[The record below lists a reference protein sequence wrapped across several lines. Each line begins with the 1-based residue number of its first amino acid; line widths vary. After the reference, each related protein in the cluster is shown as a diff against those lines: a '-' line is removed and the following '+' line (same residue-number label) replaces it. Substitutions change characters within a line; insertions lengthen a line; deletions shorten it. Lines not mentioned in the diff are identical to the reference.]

1 MVIKSLKIDGY
12 GRLHGL
18 IVYFSQ
24 GLNMIYGSNE
34 TGKSTMVRCLVSLL
48 YGQNTLNKDGLN
60 ERELMVPWD
69 GSPYTASLEYELKD
83 NEKFRVTRDFGTG
96 NVTVINLET
105 GEDITGT
112 FTRDSDNEP
121 RFALQHLG
129 LEKNCF
135 VSTVLIQQNEMS
147 KLGNRRDISRKI
159 LSIVDKSGGDTG
171 YIDGINKLKA
181 AGDEIGSDEVPWT
194 PLGKLSIIVSTR
206 EDAIRET
213 EKKKKEV
220 EKLEADKEQL
230 QADLKTVEKE
240 FRKLLYLRSRTD
252 MEKYQSII
260 DQVKTLEDEI
270 PKLQYKLD
278 RTIRYGMVDME
289 GRTRLYSLKVDV
301 DSLDKRLKEMDER
314 RGGMMD
320 EYRELKDTLNEKKG
334 ILEIDGDILELFDI
348 TEVPKEKRSALIESR
363 KKLLA
368 GSNREMEEIK
378 RKYIEE
384 ADKFSSFRNAAE
396 YNERVAD
403 LEAKIGK
410 KELMVMKEEEIAR
423 LEVESQKFKSMIRSR
438 VLISIL
444 LMVAG
449 GLLSLSGFA
458 DVFSVEILKFT
469 QDRLIFGAG
478 LAMLAFG
485 VIYWLTSFS
494 LRKDRELIQNNINK
508 RNEEIKGIK
517 DDVASAQIGLKE
529 LFTKIGVLSVDDL
542 RTKYREFNRLKI
554 DMETTIN
561 LVKTLEKELSSLMGD
576 YEESTELKQLMIEL
590 GYVRA
595 DEKIEP
601 EHMKKFRDDFRKT
614 KKLEE
619 RVESMRKEYESLADN
634 RKEVQEKISL
644 LNEEMKGILSEGQV
658 NDLEAYD
665 AALNDIQEMNR
676 NRAALNSM
684 LDKKKLLL
692 QDKKVND
699 FMKRVERIRIDLKNI
714 ESDNPDFLTLDI
726 SGVDPDG
733 IADELENLRPRQ
745 VDITSRLSSLET
757 MIQNIRERYLNR
769 DDTAEFEQMKREM
782 NRLLRHKQ
790 ALEIAIGEIRKA
802 GREFHEK
809 YFAPRLS
816 RCMEDLLFR
825 ITGKYNDVIIDEI
838 LNVSVR
844 SSEDT
849 APIGIENLSRGAVDQ
864 VYFALRAGIIRMLSD
879 CEPDL
884 PLVMDEPFL
893 QFDEDRRKRT
903 LDILIN
909 GNIKRQV
916 LLFTDSRKQKQE
928 LAELLK
934 TGGRKAGLVHIGDM
948 ELIKPA

>member
-1 MVIKSLKIDGY
+1 MVIKTLKIEGY
-12 GRLHGL
+12 GKLHG
-18 IVYFSQ
+18 ITVHFSH
-24 GLNMIYGSNE
+24 GFNMIYGPNE
-34 TGKSTMVRCLVSLL
+34 TGKSTLFRCLVSLL
-48 YGQNTLNKDGLN
+48 YGQNALNRDGLN
-60 ERELMVPWD
+60 EHDLMTPWD
-69 GSPYTASLEYELKD
+69 GSPYRASLEYELD
-83 NEKFRVTRDFGTG
+83 NGGKFKVIRDFNSG
-96 NVTVINLET
+96 NVTVINLAD
-105 GEDITGT
+105 GEDITGS
-112 FTRDSDNEP
+112 FIKDSDDEP
-121 RFALQHLG
+121 RFAVQHLG
-129 LEKNCF
+129 LEKKCF
-135 VSTVLIQQNEMS
+135 VSTILIQQNEMS
-147 KLGNRRDISRKI
+147 KLESQKDISRKI

-181 AGDEIGSDEVPWT
+181 AGEEIGSDEVPWT
-194 PLGKLSIIVSTR
+194 PLGKLSIIVSSR

-230 QADLKTVEKE
+230 QADLTAVEKQ

-252 MEKYQSII
+252 MDKYQSII
-260 DQVKTLEDEI
+260 DQVKDLEEEI

-301 DSLDKRLKEMDER
+301 DSLSKRLKEMDER

-320 EYRELKDTLNEKKG
+320 EYRNLKDTLNEKKG
-334 ILEIDGDILELFDI
+334 ILEVDGDILELFDI
-348 TEVPKEKRSALIESR
+348 TEVPKEKRSALIENR
-363 KKLLA
+363 KKMLA
-368 GSNREMEEIK
+368 DSNREMEEIK

-384 ADKFSSFRNAAE
+384 ADKFSSFRNAEE

-410 KELMVMKEEEIAR
+410 KELLEMKEEELTR
-423 LEVESQKFKSMIRSR
+423 LEGESQKLKSMIRSR

-458 DVFSVEILKFT
+458 DVFSVEILKFA

-485 VIYWLTSFS
+485 VVYWITSFS
-494 LRKDRELIQNNINK
+494 LRKERELIQNNISK
-508 RNEEIKGIK
+508 RNDEIKGIK
-517 DDVASAQIGLKE
+517 DDVASAQIGLRE
-529 LFTKIGVLSVDDL
+529 MFTRIGVLSVDDL

-554 DMETTIN
+554 DMETTVN

-576 YEESTELKQLMIEL
+576 YEESVELKQLMIEL
-590 GYVRA
+590 GYVKEN
-595 DEKIEP
+595 EKIEP
-601 EHMKKFRDDFRKT
+601 EHMKKFRDDFRTT
-614 KKLEE
+614 KRLEE
-619 RVESMRKEYESLADN
+619 RVESMRAEYESLADG

-644 LNEEMKGILSEGQV
+644 LNAEIKGILSEGQV
-658 NDLEAYD
+658 DDLEAYD
-665 AALNDIQEMNR
+665 SALNDINEMNR
-676 NRAALNSM
+676 NRADLNSM
-684 LDKKKLLL
+684 LDKKRLLL
-692 QDKKVND
+692 QDKKISD

-714 ESDNPDFLTLDI
+714 EADHPDFRTLDI
-726 SGVDPDG
+726 SDVDPDG
-733 IADELENLRPRQ
+733 IADELETLRPRQ

-769 DDTAEFEQMKREM
+769 DDIGEFEQMKREM

-790 ALEIAIGEIRKA
+790 ALEIAVEEIRKA

-809 YFAPRLS
+809 FFAPRLS

-825 ITGKYNDVIIDEI
+825 ITGKYNDVIIDEK

-864 VYFALRAGIIRMLSD
+864 VYFALRAGIIRMLSH
-879 CEPDL
+879 CEPNL

-893 QFDEDRRKRT
+893 QFDEDRRKRA
-903 LDILIN
+903 LEILT
-909 GNIKRQV
+909 GGTVKRQV
-916 LLFTDSRKQKQE
+916 LLFTDSHKQKQE

-934 TGGRKAGLVHIGDM
+934 AGNRKAGLVRIDDL

>member
-12 GRLHGL
+12 GKLHGVTVL
-18 IVYFSQ
+18 FSQ
-24 GLNMIYGSNE
+24 GFNMIYGPNE
-34 TGKSTMVRCLVSLL
+34 TGKSTLVRCLVSLL
-48 YGQNTLNKDGLN
+48 YGQNALNRDGLN
-60 ERELMVPWD
+60 EKDLMVPWD
-69 GSPYTASLEYELKD
+69 GSPYRASLEYELND
-83 NEKFRVTRDFGTG
+83 GGKFRVTRDFNTG
-96 NVTVINLET
+96 NVTVINLGT
-105 GEDITGT
+105 KEDVTPS
-112 FTRDSDNEP
+112 FSRDSDDEP
-121 RFALQHLG
+121 RFAVEHLG

-147 KLGNRRDISRKI
+147 KLESRKDITRKI

-181 AGDEIGSDEVPWT
+181 AAEEIGSDEVPWT
-194 PLGKLSIIVSTR
+194 PLGKLAMVVSSR

-230 QADLKTVEKE
+230 QADLKGVEKE

-252 MEKYQSII
+252 LDKYQSII
-260 DQVKTLEDEI
+260 DQVKTLEEEI

-289 GRTRLYSLKVDV
+289 GRTRLYSIKAEV
-301 DSLDKRLKEMDER
+301 DSLNKRLKETEER

-320 EYRELKDTLNEKKG
+320 EYRSLKDTLNERKG
-334 ILEIDGDILELFDI
+334 ILEIDGDILEQFDI

-363 KKLLA
+363 KQMLES
-368 GSNREMEEIK
+368 SNREMEEIK
-378 RKYIEE
+378 KRYIEE
-384 ADKFSSFRNAAE
+384 ADKFSSFRNAEE
-396 YNERVAD
+396 YNERVSD

-410 KELMVMKEEEIAR
+410 KELLEMKEEELKR
-423 LEVESQKFKSMIRSR
+423 LSGESEKLKSMIRSR

-458 DVFSVEILKFT
+458 DVFSVEILKFA

-478 LAMLAFG
+478 LVMLIFG
-485 VIYWLTSFS
+485 IIYWLTSFP
-494 LRKDRELIQNNINK
+494 LRRDRELTDNNISK

-517 DDVASAQIGLKE
+517 DDVASARMGLKE
-529 LFTKIGVLSVDDL
+529 LFTRVGVLSVDDL

-554 DMETTIN
+554 DMETTLN
-561 LVKTLEKELSSLMGD
+561 LVKTLEKELSSLLGD
-576 YEESTELKQLMIEL
+576 YEESAELKQLMIVL
-590 GYVRA
+590 GYVKE

-601 EHMKKFRDDFRKT
+601 EHMKKFRDDYRET
-614 KKLEE
+614 KKLED
-619 RVESMRKEYESLADN
+619 RVENMRREYEALADDRKELS
-634 RKEVQEKISL
+634 EKIKL
-644 LNEEMKGILSEGQV
+644 LDSEMKAILSEGQV
-658 NDLEAYD
+658 QDLEAYD
-665 AALNDIQEMNR
+665 AALNDINEMNS
-676 NRAALNSM
+676 NRADLNSM

-692 QDKKVND
+692 QDRKLGD
-699 FMKRVERIRIDLKNI
+699 FIKRAERIRIDLKHI
-714 ESDNPDFLTLDI
+714 ESENPDFPSLDI

-745 VDITSRLSSLET
+745 MDITSRLSSLEM

-769 DDTAEFEQMKREM
+769 DDTAEFKQMKREM

-790 ALEIAIGEIRKA
+790 ALEIAVEEIRKA

-809 YFAPRLS
+809 FFAPRLS
-816 RCMEDLLFR
+816 RCMEDLLFK
-825 ITGKYNDVIIDEI
+825 ITGKYNDVIIDEK

-879 CEPDL
+879 CEPNL

-903 LDILIN
+903 LEILTA
-909 GNIKRQV
+909 GNVKRQV

-934 TGGRKAGLVHIGDM
+934 SSGRKAGLVHIGDL